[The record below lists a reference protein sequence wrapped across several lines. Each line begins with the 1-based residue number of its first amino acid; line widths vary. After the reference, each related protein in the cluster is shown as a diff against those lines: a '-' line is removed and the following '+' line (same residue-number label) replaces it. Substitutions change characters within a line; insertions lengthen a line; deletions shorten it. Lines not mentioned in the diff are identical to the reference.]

1 MVEVAK
7 NNKRG
12 HNNSSKQT
20 VHRKSIET
28 FGQRTSQYRG
38 VTRHRWTGI
47 YEAHLWDNSCK
58 KEGQTKKGRQGG
70 YHMEEK
76 VARAYDLTTLKYWGH
91 SIHINFSNLL
101 CWLCN
106 WECDKDTV
114 REGKHIFG
122 VAHIF
127 ASFIDI
133 FSHVI
138 DLSRKET
145 FVRITGKCV
154 SLSIVL
160 SYKQRFLLHGYFIL

>member
-28 FGQRTSQYRG
+28 FGQRTLQYRG
-38 VTRHRWTGI
+38 VTRHRWTGR

-58 KEGQTKKGRQGG
+58 KEGQTRKGRQGG

-76 VARAYDLTTLKYWGH
+76 AARAYDLTTLKYWGH
-91 SIHINFSNLL
+91 SIHINFPNLL

-127 ASFIDI
+127 ASFND
-133 FSHVI
+133 
-138 DLSRKET
+138 T
-145 FVRITGKCV
+145 FIV
-154 SLSIVL
+154 SKLC
-160 SYKQRFLLHGYFIL
+160 SYFLLVLILFEFAESMVLVG